1 MCECC
6 NGDCK
11 LCGGYGHIDFP
22 EPITKVVVREVVDKD
37 GCRLEELI
45 INDKWKM
52 EEDSNLN
59 PPYRYVRMKMQPLNE
74 AYKNEILEAYQKIS
88 DTFDDFTQLMRK
100 RVPYEQ
106 WPDHC
111 KIAGVSEH
119 LLGPASPDFGCTKP
133 GEHIQ
138 VKIGATPKGIPI
150 PDFQEELF
158 KPSGDCAK
166 DLEECIRLGWKYVQ
180 SDCRPD
186 ESFRAM
192 LRVMIRWMAYL
203 EAQKK
208 KTECQDNIWD
218 VMKAR
223 GLDPMKAFP
232 IAAISRLED
241 FGRAQERLKNI
252 LDEDIFHK
260 SAFDPLWTS
269 ENPEFDQKLDDLR
282 VKISCLEDNLWDL
295 MAILRKEGEE

>member
-11 LCGGYGHIDFP
+11 LCGGYGHIEFP
-22 EPITKVVVREVVDKD
+22 ETITKVVMQEVVDKD

-52 EEDSNLN
+52 EEDSNMN

-119 LLGPASPDFGCTKP
+119 LLGAASPAGVDKP
-133 GEHIQ
+133 T
-138 VKIGATPKGIPI
+138 TPVGI
-150 PDFQEELF
+150 PDFTDLTSNQIAIVTKE
-158 KPSGDCAK
+158 
-166 DLEECIRLGWKYVQ
+166 LEESLQKGWNHVQ
-180 SDCRPD
+180 PSCRPD
-186 ESFRAM
+186 QSFRAM
-192 LRVMIRWMAYL
+192 IQILNNFKRYM
-203 EAQKK
+203 EAQNQLKK
-208 KTECQDNIWD
+208 NKDNIWD
-218 VMKAR
+218 ILKAR
-223 GLDPMKAFP
+223 GLDPTKAFP
-232 IAAISRLED
+232 MAMISRLED
-241 FGRAQERLKNI
+241 FGRAQEKLKMI
-252 LDEDIFHK
+252 LDDEIFCK
-260 SAFDPLWTS
+260 SAFDPFWTS
-269 ENPEFDQKLDDLR
+269 KNPEFDQKLDDLR
-282 VKISCLEDNLWDL
+282 EKISCLKNNLCDL
-295 MAILRKEGEE
+295 WSILRKEDDE